1 MKGKYLFFAGLACTV
16 FAACSSDE
24 NVTDDALD
32 ANTDQAYVAI
42 SLNNATGGMDGRG
55 TDGGL
60 QYGVADENAVN
71 TAEFYFYNADG
82 AFNQYVSKPLDWT
95 TNTGNPAGNVEKFS
109 NATVVLQNLAKVGKP
124 KYVVCVLNGTAGA
137 YKDKTLT
144 ELKAALSTSYLTGD
158 KFIMTNST
166 YNNSDETS
174 QYFAT
179 VMNDNNFLK
188 EKPTE
193 EELTD
198 ANAVQIYVERLA
210 SKVTVNT
217 TLTLSGTSNN
227 ELSIGKYDVD
237 GEEKEL
243 TIKVLGWGLNALN
256 KNEYV
261 EKHVPA
267 WTTNLGFTWDAKDL
281 YRSYWACSP
290 NYGGGT
296 YPTSFANVV
305 DASNSTDKQTVTN
318 ADAYSLR
325 YVSWNNLGNSL
336 GSAAYC
342 MENTNTADE
351 LKSGNFKA
359 KVTHVLLK
367 AQTVGGED
375 LIRYD
380 GRLYTKQNFLNR
392 ILSQL
397 NMPLYT
403 KSGSEYTQI
412 ATSDLA
418 VVNTYDGTV
427 DMALTAEAA
436 AKTWYVKNGAEY
448 SVCDVATINKQFDAL
463 DIKADYYK
471 SGMMYYCVPIEHL
484 RNGKVTYND
493 DLSVS
498 VNEADYG
505 VVRNHHY
512 VLSINKIQNLGTAV
526 YNPDEQIIPV
536 VESPTYYVGA
546 KVNILSW
553 KVVNQSV
560 EL

>member
-24 NVTDDALD
+24 NVTDGALD

-60 QYGVADENAVN
+60 QYGVADENAVS

-109 NATVVLQNLAKVGKP
+109 NATVVLQNLTKVGKP
-124 KYVVCVLNGTAGA
+124 KYVVCVLNGAAGA
-137 YKDKTLT
+137 YKDKTLA
-144 ELKAALSTSYLTGD
+144 ELKAALSTSYLNGNN
-158 KFIMTNST
+158 FIMTNST
-166 YNNSDETS
+166 YNNSDATS

-179 VMNDNNFLK
+179 VMNNNNFLK

-193 EELTD
+193 ETLTD
-198 ANAVQIYVERLA
+198 ENAVQIYVERLA

-217 TLTLSGTSNN
+217 ATNLLSNN
-227 ELSIGKYDVD
+227 ELSIGNYDVD
-237 GEEKEL
+237 GVVKNL
-243 TIKVLGWGLNALN
+243 KIKVLGWGLNALN

-318 ADAYSLR
+318 ADAYSLQ

-380 GRLYTKQNFLNR
+380 GRLYTEQNFLNR

-403 KSGSEYTQI
+403 LSGSEYTQI

-448 SVCDVATINKQFDAL
+448 TACDVATINAKFDNL
-463 DIKADYYK
+463 EIKADYYK
-471 SGMMYYCVPIEHL
+471 NGMMYYCVPIEHL
-484 RNGKVTYND
+484 RGGKVTYND
-493 DLSVS
+493 DLSVK
-498 VNEADYG
+498 VDEADYG

-526 YNPDEQIIPV
+526 YNPDEQIVPV